1 MIDTIKAS
9 GILQAA
15 SLSYQRAHTDRLQ
28 ALREKYLAIEHETKR
43 QIFNTAYSSWE
54 RIRGGK

>member
-1 MIDTIKAS
+1 MIDTIKATR
-9 GILQAA
+9 ILGTA
-15 SLSYQRAHTDRLQ
+15 SLSYQRAHTDHLQ
-28 ALREKYLAIEHETKR
+28 APREKYLAIEHETKR